1 MEFSRSD
8 PDLGRPDWDEV
19 TGHPAEGIEP
29 VRVGVIGYGYWG
41 PNLVRNFAEHPASEV
56 VQVADLKSERLVPIH
71 RRYPGVVTTTDYR
84 DLLKDPSI
92 EAIIISTP
100 ISSHYDLALESLRAG
115 KHVLLEKTLTAT
127 SAQAL
132 RLIEEADRRGLVL
145 TVDHTFVYSGAVQKI
160 KELVDA
166 GRLGHISYW
175 DSVRVNL
182 GLFQPDVNVMWD
194 LAVHDLSI
202 MDTILGVQP
211 TAVAATGISIFPGRP
226 INTGYLTC
234 FFDGNLL
241 AHFHV
246 NWLAPVKI
254 RRTLIGGDA
263 QMIVYDDL
271 EPSEK
276 VKIYDSSITM
286 DAPPE
291 TVYQLMVGYRVGDMW
306 APRIS
311 LTEALRVETQDFVE
325 CVRTG
330 RQSMTDGRAGLRVV
344 RILEAASKSLKRG
357 GHPVEIDWDGKYAGA
372 GLPSRRPLEL
382 PAFAGSSE
390 RATNGSRPSTRVG

>member
-8 PDLGRPDWDEV
+8 PDLGRPDWDEA
-19 TGHPAEGIEP
+19 TGQPGEGIEP
-29 VRVGVIGYGYWG
+29 VRVGVIGHGYWG
-41 PNLVRNFAEHPASEV
+41 PNLVRNFADHPGSEV
-56 VQVADLKSERLVPIH
+56 VQVADLRSERLTPIN

-100 ISSHYDLALESLRAG
+100 ISTHFDLALESLRAG
-115 KHVLLEKTLTAT
+115 KHVLVEKTLTAT

-132 RLIEEADRRGLVL
+132 RLIEEADRRRLVL

-166 GRLGHISYW
+166 GRLGNISYW

-182 GLFQPDVNVMWD
+182 GLFQPDVDVMWD

-202 MDTILGVQP
+202 MDTIIGAMP
-211 TAVAATGISIFPGRP
+211 TAVAATGISMVPGRP

-234 FFDGNLL
+234 FFEGNLL

-276 VKIYDSSITM
+276 VKIYDRSVAIDTPSEE
-286 DAPPE
+286 A
-291 TVYQLMVGYRVGDMW
+291 YQLMVGYRVGDMW
-306 APRIS
+306 APRVS
-311 LTEALRVETQDFVE
+311 LTEALRVETQHFVE

-344 RILEAASKSLKRG
+344 RILEAASRSLKRG
-357 GHPVEIDWDGKYAGA
+357 GHPIEIDWDGKYAGA
-372 GLPSRRPLEL
+372 DARGRPLREL
-382 PAFAGSSE
+382 PAFGGSQK
-390 RATNGSRPSTRVG
+390 RPADGSHPRTRVG